1 MSLPTSSER
10 SLPATLVTAGEAV
23 EISSELSWVSELV
36 IEDASG
42 DLRPV
47 EPDPTKFVRIEAR
60 GLRSTS
66 VHGSPSLEVH
76 GDARGAPSSR
86 TLRRPAS
93 TCISTPPGQ
102 SPCSRFVGAH
112 RLAIASLHGACGR
125 GSICSLAPSCSST
138 RLEADEGADGGAEAA
153 AASRLRAYDRRGAPT
168 ADAESGEVG
177 DYADVRYS
185 NIKSLALG
193 ESVRAVE
200 HQEAS
205 LAAAPRI
212 AG

>member
-1 MSLPTSSER
+1 M
-10 SLPATLVTAGEAV
+10 
-23 EISSELSWVSELV
+23 SELV

-76 GDARGAPSSR
+76 GDA
-86 TLRRPAS
+86 
-93 TCISTPPGQ
+93 
-102 SPCSRFVGAH
+102 
-112 RLAIASLHGACGR
+112 
-125 GSICSLAPSCSST
+125 
-138 RLEADEGADGGAEAA
+138 
-153 AASRLRAYDRRGAPT
+153 T
-168 ADAESGEVG
+168 ADAESGEAG
-177 DYADVRYS
+177 DFADVRRS